1 MVENPTAN
9 AYAGGTSA
17 LERTSYPT
25 GGRLAQLELVQVE
38 SGLWETYQSHGSI
51 AAPSHPVLDRWLRSR
66 DLGVDPEGT
75 PESREILRGPELRER
90 QERSAPLL
98 AAADRVLTTGGEE
111 VFTRAHYRLLVTDQ
125 QGLILRSQAGGEF
138 RDTARQLRLIEGG
151 RWAEEIQG
159 TNAIGT
165 ALAEERA
172 VTVAGCA
179 HFVRS
184 NHDLICYASPIRDP
198 YGRLVGVIDATSH
211 ALAAHPAIQL
221 AVAHGARAIQEALR
235 GQAWL
240 AASRNDVGDRLRR
253 AVRPTFL
260 VEWPGVVR
268 AGNSAVQEA
277 GGLSLIGTRL
287 DSLCGLQWQNLLEA
301 LEAGTERLRA
311 PFWSSTGQPAW
322 LQLEP
327 IAGEPTGGSSAL
339 PLAVLV
345 TVEDSSA
352 QRAQSCSS
360 HPPPKAATT
369 REDAFANLAGS
380 DPVMART
387 KELAARIARSPL
399 PILLLAETGTG
410 KGLLARAI
418 HRASPRA
425 EGPFVDINCGAL
437 SPQLLE
443 SELFGYAP
451 GAFTG
456 AHRTGREGK
465 IHQATGGTLFLD
477 EVAETSPSL
486 QAMLL
491 KVLEEGHYYRVGE
504 SQPRRSDFR
513 LLAATCRDL
522 DAMVAAGTFRR
533 DLYYRLGGARLT
545 LPSLRDRSDLGELA
559 EALLERLIRQEDH
572 REAHHQRPRLAPEAL
587 AALEAHAW
595 PGNVRELRMA
605 LQFGL
610 AVAPGAVIRAQDLPP
625 QIHSAD
631 FEQRAE
637 EPATDLRSS
646 EREALLRTLR
656 ATDGNV
662 SAAARRLG
670 VARST
675 IYRMIERHGIEM
687 RRSARRSRS
696 SS

>member
-1 MVENPTAN
+1 M
-9 AYAGGTSA
+9 
-17 LERTSYPT
+17 
-25 GGRLAQLELVQVE
+25 AQLELVQVE
-38 SGLWETYQSHGSI
+38 SGLWEAYQSRGSI
-51 AAPSHPVLDRWLRSR
+51 AAQSHPVFDRWLRSR

-75 PESREILRGPELRER
+75 PESREILRGPELREH

-111 VFTRAHYRLLVTDQ
+111 VFTRAHYRLLVTDE

-138 RDTARQLRLIEGG
+138 RDTARHLRLIEGG

-184 NHDLICYASPIRDP
+184 NHDLVCYASPIRDP

-240 AASRNDVGDRLRR
+240 GAGRNEVGDRLRQ

-268 AGNSAVQEA
+268 AGNAAVEEA
-277 GGLSLIGTRL
+277 GGLSLTGTRL
-287 DSLCGLQWQNLLEA
+287 DTLCGLHWQELLEA
-301 LEAGTERLRA
+301 LEAGTDRLRA
-311 PFWSSTGQPAW
+311 PFWSTTGRPTW
-322 LQLEP
+322 LRLEP
-327 IAGEPTGGSSAL
+327 VASEPERGEPRL
-339 PLAVLV
+339 ILAVLV
-345 TVEDSSA
+345 TVEDGSTERVQTGAHQVPSSEA
-352 QRAQSCSS
+352 PRRDD
-360 HPPPKAATT
+360 P
-369 REDAFANLAGS
+369 FANLVGS

-425 EGPFVDINCGAL
+425 DGPFVDINCGAL

-491 KVLEEGHYYRVGE
+491 KVLEEGYYYRVGE
-504 SQPRRSDFR
+504 NEPRRSDFR
-513 LLAATCRDL
+513 LIAATCRDL

-545 LPSLRDRSDLGELA
+545 LPSLQNRSDLQELA
-559 EALLERLIRQEDH
+559 EALLNRLAGQEGRH
-572 REAHHQRPRLAPEAL
+572 ARPHLAPEAL
-587 AALEAHAW
+587 TALQAHSW

-610 AVAPGAVIRAQDLPP
+610 AVAPGRVIRAQDLPP
-625 QIHSAD
+625 QIHATD
-631 FEQRAE
+631 PEQGPEA
-637 EPATDLRSS
+637 PITDLRSS

-656 ATDGNV
+656 ATNGNV

-675 IYRMIERHGIEM
+675 VYRMIERHGIEM
-687 RRSARRSRS
+687 RRTPSPR
-696 SS
+696 